1 MADPLPYLAASAV
14 SSVVTFPVWKAAT
27 IGQSGLTSSGH
38 FLEAVKSPYRG
49 SFAVVSGRTWAQ
61 ALIFFGSDKGSTW
74 LRRQGWSSATSS
86 VLPTLLISAYVQ
98 VANQPFVRSSVMLQG
113 DPQVRFA
120 HQSPSPILAVLQYLW
135 RTEGVKALWLGTGVS
150 IVRTVPKYV
159 TAVTAKDKMEEFLAP
174 ANDMQGAVLRSI
186 KKSLAASAVGS
197 MVTNPLDV
205 AQNEMYQT
213 GERFASTVK
222 RLQREEGSRWM
233 FRGCGKSVVASAMP
247 LALTIFLTDTL
258 QRHG

>member
-1 MADPLPYLAASAV
+1 MPYLAASAV

-27 IGQSGLTSSGH
+27 IGQSGFASGR
-38 FLEAVKSPYRG
+38 FLEAVKPPYRG

-61 ALIFFGSDKGSTW
+61 ALIFFGSDKGSLW

-159 TAVTAKDKMEEFLAP
+159 TAVAAKDKMEEFLAP
-174 ANDMQGAVLRSI
+174 ASDTQSAVLRSI
-186 KKSLAASAVGS
+186 KKSLAASVVGS
-197 MVTNPLDV
+197 VVTNPLDV

-222 RLQREEGSRWM
+222 RLQKEGSRWM

-247 LALTIFLTDTL
+247 LALTIFLTDTFL